1 MGSRT
6 AVGGGKGLKGLGMA
20 LALVSGRS
28 AAPARSI
35 SGRQGASSA
44 RMPVAIAKNLADRAA
59 PLSRPGAAAVVDQRV
74 VEPQKAVAGDRRHK
88 GDARGGRS
96 SLPVTVFEF
105 PPSRRCGAGRGFRTA
120 TSGSGRER
128 HESGEKRRRSQDAPS
143 GEARPCSLSHV
154 EARADAAARET
165 VIGSADARERAMGKT
180 RRRARS
186 ATMR

>member
-59 PLSRPGAAAVVDQRV
+59 PRV
-74 VEPQKAVAGDRRHK
+74 A
-88 GDARGGRS
+88 
-96 SLPVTVFEF
+96 
-105 PPSRRCGAGRGFRTA
+105 AGRG
-120 TSGSGRER
+120 SGR
-128 HESGEKRRRSQDAPS
+128 
-143 GEARPCSLSHV
+143 RP
-154 EARADAAARET
+154 A
-165 VIGSADARERAMGKT
+165 
-180 RRRARS
+180 RRRAPESGRRRPQ
-186 ATMR
+186 A